1 MSSNAALIVISI
13 IVVAIIIVVVLNY
26 TKYHWWSKPQQQYYY
41 VCNGDGTCTSSTTS
55 SNGMTKCNGLGNC
68 CVPNT
73 CPQPKKLTNTQL
85 TSDNASTI
93 LTNGTT
99 ISIMANESETTPTAI
114 ACGSYLNVD
123 NTTGA
128 LTWGTTPQFFT
139 ITVGAST
146 TGIGLNATG
155 AYPITL
161 STGNFLVN
169 QLGVPPATL
178 QQLSTVA
185 NSGQQ
190 PGDLATVS
198 DHNSWTAVLFPLANG
213 VTRIATESIYWFSDA
228 TEANLEGGWL
238 SSEAGGWQE
247 RGFTVTTSS

>member
-93 LTNGTT
+93 LTNGAM
-99 ISIMANESETTPTAI
+99 ISIMANQSETTPIAI

-128 LTWGTTPQFFT
+128 VTWGTTAQFFT

-146 TGIGLNATG
+146 TEIGIKI
-155 AYPITL
+155 YPITL
-161 STGNFLVN
+161 STGNFLVT
-169 QLGVPPATL
+169 QATPGEL
-178 QQLSTVA
+178 TTVA

-198 DHNSWTAVLFPLANG
+198 DHNAWTAVLFPLANG
-213 VTRIATESIYWFSDA
+213 TTFIAAESFYWFDA
-228 TEANLEGGWL
+228 TETVLEGGWL
-238 SSEAGGWQE
+238 SSETGGWQE
-247 RGFTVTTSS
+247 RSFTVTTSG

>member
-99 ISIMANESETTPTAI
+99 ISIMAIQYETTPVAFP
-114 ACGSYLNVD
+114 CGSYLNVD

-128 LTWGTTPQFFT
+128 VTWGKTAQFFT
-139 ITVGAST
+139 ITAGTST

-169 QLGVPPATL
+169 QATAGAEL
-178 QQLSTVA
+178 TTVA

-213 VTRIATESIYWFSDA
+213 TTFIAAESNYWFSDS
-228 TEANLEGGWL
+228 TETELNGGWL
-238 SSEAGGWQE
+238 SSTTGGWQE
-247 RGFTVTTSS
+247 RSFTVTTSG